1 MSPQP
6 LPQKAT
12 FCLPVL
18 RGSWLVPCP
27 WRQENTFP
35 SALQADTE
43 QADLA
48 RERRELSEVPEA
60 EKEELARIYVAR
72 GVEPQLARQVAV
84 QLMAKDALGAHARDE
99 LGISEIITA
108 RPIQAAL
115 TSAVTFSVGAAAPL
129 ALVLLSPSS
138 LLIPVVSAGSLLFLA
153 LLGFLG
159 ARTGGAEIL
168 KPIVWVTFWGRP
180 CDGCHRRDWCNRGNG
195 YLSVAPACRSVGS
208 TSKHPEV
215 LPKRLR
221 ATKRAFLGI
230 ECSNRS

>member
-1 MSPQP
+1 MSM
-6 LPQKAT
+6 AAGEY
-12 FCLPVL
+12 V
-18 RGSWLVPCP
+18 SV
-27 WRQENTFP
+27 
-35 SALQADTE
+35 SSQADTE

-60 EKEELARIYVAR
+60 EKEELAQIYVAR

-99 LGISEIITA
+99 LGISEITTA

-159 ARTGGAEIL
+159 ARTGGAKIL
-168 KPIVWVTFWGRP
+168 KPIVRVTFWGALAMAVTA
-180 CDGCHRRDWCNRGNG
+180 GIG
-195 YLSVAPACRSVGS
+195 AIVG
-208 TSKHPEV
+208 TV
-215 LPKRLR
+215 
-221 ATKRAFLGI
+221 I
-230 ECSNRS
+230 